1 MTKGQDNE
9 NYSKEWWGWWAP
21 QSQGNPSL
29 GNPFWQPRWEHFKT
43 NKQTHRQLRD
53 DEFNIIFACV
63 TFRIQIFQTW
73 LQNIKTIPYFVDWWC
88 QSNCQKCA
96 NLSILHL
103 QTEEPF
109 LNSLIHLLSKQFF
122 ETEFKMTPNESEHWL
137 QSIRSSAWSWMH
149 RYLLIQPKY
158 EVLSYIVNAQAL
170 PKPSM
175 ESPST
180 GTP

>member
-9 NYSKEWWGWWAP
+9 NNSKEWWGWWAQ
-21 QSQGNPSL
+21 QSQGIPSL

-53 DEFNIIFACV
+53 DEFNIISACV
-63 TFRIQIFQTW
+63 TFHIQIFQTW

-103 QTEEPF
+103 QTEEPY
-109 LNSLIHLLSKQFF
+109 LNSLNHLLSKQFF
-122 ETEFKMTPNESEHWL
+122 WNWIQNDTKWKW
-137 QSIRSSAWSWMH
+137 A
-149 RYLLIQPKY
+149 LLAKY
-158 EVLSYIVNAQAL
+158 QIISFIMNAQVPPNPTKVWGHQL
-170 PKPSM
+170 HC
-175 ESPST
+175 ECT
-180 GTP
+180 GTS